1 MFNVSALLMDDAL
14 KSATPLTNG
23 AEEEELYLF
32 IVLTFTLCLF
42 ICNGVVACS
51 GLTV

>member
-1 MFNVSALLMDDAL
+1 MDDAL

-32 IVLTFTLCLF
+32 IVLTFNIMF
-42 ICNGVVACS
+42 VYM
-51 GLTV
+51 